1 MSDSPD
7 IAEKRRLISL
17 IVQAVKMHS
26 IARNTREPDGDML
39 FALAFR
45 SVAELRQIA
54 AEAGIRV

>member
-17 IVQAVKMHS
+17 IVQAVKTQAQ
-26 IARNTREPDGDML
+26 ARNTREPDGDML

-45 SVAELRQIA
+45 SVAELQQIA
-54 AEAGIRV
+54 AAAGIRV